1 MAGPFSEGPML
12 RSSQVRRLPG
22 GSRTEER
29 RRSRS
34 CRVVVA
40 TPSGRE
46 LARFGANRA
55 WGLREVLASMPQ
67 IDATLSV
74 RILHGARELRED
86 TTLADIGYV
95 SGSTM
100 TAIVTPA
107 INVVSDQPLHCKQ
120 CGRAS
125 FSDLIGIRRVIP
137 SSTCPFGAC
146 SLECVFRLAADWKQ
160 MCIAAREC
168 PFGADSWYNARGA
181 VAAGAQM
188 QPESRSSH
196 TAASGE
202 WDAAR
207 LRPPPTL
214 RSSSPCAPCSW
225 TPRAGGAPQA

>member
-1 MAGPFSEGPML
+1 M
-12 RSSQVRRLPG
+12 
-22 GSRTEER
+22 
-29 RRSRS
+29 
-34 CRVVVA
+34 VVV

-46 LARFGANRA
+46 LARFGASRA

-146 SLECVFRLAADWKQ
+146 SLECVFRLADDLEADVHGRPRMSVWRGLAVQ
-160 MCIAAREC
+160 RLGRRCGWGANAA
-168 PFGADSWYNARGA
+168 
-181 VAAGAQM
+181 
-188 QPESRSSH
+188 
-196 TAASGE
+196 
-202 WDAAR
+202 
-207 LRPPPTL
+207 
-214 RSSSPCAPCSW
+214 
-225 TPRAGGAPQA
+225 